1 MSALTITYF
10 AQVILV
16 NGQYPGPNMYMDVGD
31 TIVVNVVNNMEQQAI
46 TLHWHGILQQV
57 LH

>member
-1 MSALTITYF
+1 
-10 AQVILV
+10 
-16 NGQYPGPNMYMDVGD
+16 MYMDVGD